1 MDFKIPKHVD
11 IKAVTERIKY
21 PLSDADVERYFGSG
35 VNSEVIKYSE
45 LANYNTIDE
54 LLPKAFDFRIILVE
68 QAPQT
73 GHWVLLM
80 KYGNTIENFDSYGY
94 GIEKQKNFMT
104 RMINKSL
111 GQDKNYLTKLIARSP
126 YKYVV
131 NKHQFQAN
139 GDDVNTCGRWTILRI
154 ITAKD
159 LFMNLDEF
167 TNMIKKASAQ
177 LKMPPDVLVTLWIN

>member
-1 MDFKIPKHVD
+1 
-11 IKAVTERIKY
+11 
-21 PLSDADVERYFGSG
+21 
-35 VNSEVIKYSE
+35 
-45 LANYNTIDE
+45 
-54 LLPKAFDFRIILVE
+54 
-68 QAPQT
+68 
-73 GHWVLLM
+73 M

-167 TNMIKKASAQ
+167 TNMIKKASFQ